1 MRYRKTENT
10 ISLVGGALLG
20 AAAMYLLD
28 PEMGRKR
35 RAYVADQAGD
45 YLGSAGDALQG
56 GWEATRKGA
65 RSVAQTVADKAREY
79 SENLSD
85 LAQDYSDRLSDHA
98 KGVASSFADQAN
110 DVGSDWSGR
119 AKDTAKGMRSS
130 FADTIDDWRSRGR
143 KFLSRYASQARDY
156 AADRADDASDIGN
169 DYASRASGYADDI
182 TDYAHGLWK
191 QVRGMGKKLRARGED
206 AADQARGMAVEEHT
220 PMMPIA
226 LTAIG
231 CCAMGVG
238 LMYLMDP
245 QRGRQ
250 RRAWLADTLT
260 GSVRNMGK
268 TFYHTGKD
276 VANRAYGTVTGVG
289 SSSQPTGPLYSE
301 QLRDRVQSEINRVAP
316 QAQAV
321 QVMADINGSVTLTG
335 SVRPEDSDRIIAA
348 VEDVDGVNLVINRL
362 QVGSGQSTI
371 TGQGVP
377 QL

>member
-45 YLGSAGDALQG
+45 YLGNAGDALQG

-143 KFLSRYASQARDY
+143 KF
-156 AADRADDASDIGN
+156 
-169 DYASRASGYADDI
+169 SGYADDI

-191 QVRGMGKKLRARGED
+191 QVRGMGRKLRARGED

-220 PMMPIA
+220 PVLPIT
-226 LTAIG
+226 LTAVG

-268 TFYHTGKD
+268 TFYRTGKD
-276 VANRAYGTVTGVG
+276 VADRAYGTATGTG
-289 SSSQPTGPLYSE
+289 GPSQPSGPLYSE
-301 QLRDRVQSEINRVAP
+301 QLRDRVQSEISRVAP

-348 VEDVDGVNLVINRL
+348 VEDVNGVNLVINRL
-362 QVGSGQSTI
+362 QVGSGQSTT
-371 TGQGVP
+371 TGRGVP